1 MAEAAPLGPLT
12 LRISAL
18 CPHARILADGVPM
31 RWLIPLLLL
40 APGAAQA
47 AEPYAEAK
55 QMIARQCA
63 ACHTVP
69 GVPGAKG
76 AVGPSLKG
84 IAKRQIIAGK
94 LSNSPANMVRWLM
107 HPQQIVPGNAMP
119 EMGLTQDQASKIA
132 AYLYTLEKP

>member
-1 MAEAAPLGPLT
+1 
-12 LRISAL
+12 
-18 CPHARILADGVPM
+18 M
-31 RWLIPLLLL
+31 RRPIPLLLIL
-40 APGAAQA
+40 VPGIAQP

-55 QMIARQCA
+55 QMIAHQCA

-94 LSNSPANMVRWLM
+94 LANSPANMVRWLM
-107 HPQQIVPGNAMP
+107 HPQQIIPGNAMP
-119 EMGLTQDQASKIA
+119 ELGLTQDQASKIA
-132 AYLYTLEKP
+132 AYLYTLDKP

>member
-1 MAEAAPLGPLT
+1 
-12 LRISAL
+12 
-18 CPHARILADGVPM
+18 M
-31 RWLIPLLLL
+31 RRMIPLLILI
-40 APGAAQA
+40 PGVAQA
-47 AEPYAEAK
+47 ADTYAEAK
-55 QMIARQCA
+55 QMIGRQCA

-119 EMGLTQDQASKIA
+119 ELGLTQDQASKIA
-132 AYLYTLEKP
+132 AYLYTLDKP